1 MANPTTG
8 PWVRTDGLV
17 TITRT
22 VGGIETITGHD
33 FCAYVGDAE
42 GIANARVV
50 EAGLELLAG
59 LQTAADLLE
68 TEGYDVASL
77 RASITKAT
85 GPTE

>member
-1 MANPTTG
+1 MGLGRRVQAGGGLMPTATYF
-8 PWVRTDGLV
+8 T
-17 TITRT
+17 
-22 VGGIETITGHD
+22 
-33 FCAYVGDAE
+33 DAE
-42 GIANARVV
+42 VD
-50 EAGLELLAG
+50 EMCAG